1 MRFCGPQVHDRSV
14 TVAAPKR
21 SDQFARSG
29 SSGGSKRHGERGFTL
44 IEVLVAA
51 AIMGIAVAGILGGL
65 STASRNA
72 ARLTERDRAAL
83 LARQKMDEILVNP
96 SLPRKIP
103 MQGFYDV
110 NVAGG
115 TTAGWNAVVVPF
127 EAAPGAAPGQWVL
140 DRVQVEVWWMD
151 GQTRR
156 SFSMEGFRRGIL
168 RPGDL

>member
-1 MRFCGPQVHDRSV
+1 MRGRDESRPGRLKP
-14 TVAAPKR
+14 APR
-21 SDQFARSG
+21 REA
-29 SSGGSKRHGERGFTL
+29 GFTL

-51 AIMGIAVAGILGGL
+51 AVMGIAVAGILGGL

-72 ARLTERDRAAL
+72 ARLTQMDRAAL
-83 LARQKMDEILVNP
+83 LARQKMDEILVDP
-96 SLPRKIP
+96 AIPRKRP
-103 MQGFYDV
+103 FQGMFDL

-115 TTAGWNAVVVPF
+115 TTAGWNAVVLPF

-140 DRVQVEVWWMD
+140 DRVQVEIWWMD
-151 GQTRR
+151 GPTRR